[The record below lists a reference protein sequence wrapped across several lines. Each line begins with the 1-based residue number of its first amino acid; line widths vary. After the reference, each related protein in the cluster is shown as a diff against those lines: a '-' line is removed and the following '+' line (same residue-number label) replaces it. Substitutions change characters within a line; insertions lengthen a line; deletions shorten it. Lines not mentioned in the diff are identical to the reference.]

1 MCGRSNR
8 SPWAY
13 VLPCVQDECWDIRR
27 GKLLWLSPCLWWRRI
42 PHEDLDEGDHVHE
55 DHDHPWSASGS
66 EDCLVMFSSF
76 PLYNLFVFR
85 ALFGLYSVAA
95 SFLCGVARPCVSL
108 CSKPV
113 LLKKR
118 RKSSFHLLLCQILP
132 CRIACILVLACA
144 SGTAR
149 PLGRAPRSF
158 RNCFSLRNPRRL
170 QCYLVNSR
178 DVHDESSW
186 FVALHTY
193 WHLR

>member
-1 MCGRSNR
+1 MFVMTKNPTWRPWWRWPRPWRPR
-8 SPWAY
+8 SPLVSIGFW
-13 VLPCVQDECWDIRR
+13 
-27 GKLLWLSPCLWWRRI
+27 GLS
-42 PHEDLDEGDHVHE
+42 GHV
-55 DHDHPWSASGS
+55 
-66 EDCLVMFSSF
+66 FSF